1 MVFRRGALTVFC
13 LLAAS
18 PCACLA
24 GPASLPAFQPQF
36 KETGGPKALYSIR
49 ADQLAVLFPI
59 GSTLDQIVLK
69 YGKPTMSG
77 SGVDQSGKATS
88 WAVYTYGRTYT
99 HVDTKFRIIAVN
111 RFNSATL
118 QFDVAGTLRE
128 VSLSKYQNFSTA
140 SENREATDEEV
151 AQYLGAPVPLDL
163 KVDPPAASGT
173 KTVPSPN
180 AWKLGVDISELR
192 SEYAARTGYTGRGVY
207 VVTVDP
213 QGLAAR
219 AGLQPGDV
227 LVKLNGVATPT
238 RDDLVDQL
246 KATPVTSPLNL
257 DVFSQGRLRTV
268 TVPAQKAEEGAISI

>member
-1 MVFRRGALTVFC
+1 MFRTGALTVLC
-13 LLAAS
+13 LLATS
-18 PCACLA
+18 PVPGLA
-24 GPASLPAFQPQF
+24 GLASNPAFQPQF

-49 ADQLAVLFPI
+49 ADQLVALFPI
-59 GSTLDQIVLK
+59 GSTLDQITQK

-77 SGVDQSGKATS
+77 SGVDQNGKATS

-99 HVDTKFRIIAVN
+99 HVDTKFRVIAVN

-118 QFDVAGTLRE
+118 QFNTSGTLSE
-128 VSLSKYQNFSTA
+128 VALSKYQNYATA

-163 KVDPPAASGT
+163 KVDAPAAGSP
-173 KTVPSPN
+173 KAVPSPN
-180 AWKLGVDISELR
+180 AWKLGADISELR
-192 SEYAARTGYTGRGVY
+192 SEYATRTGYTGRGVY

-219 AGLQPGDV
+219 AGLKPGDV
-227 LVKLNGVATPT
+227 IVKLNGVATPT

-246 KATPVTSPLNL
+246 KATPVTSSLAL
-257 DVFSQGRLRTV
+257 EVFSQGRLRTV
-268 TVPAQKAEEGAISI
+268 SVPAQKSEEGAISI